1 MIPQLWHKNLSVS
14 ESMFEDRLVLFS
26 RNQYGE
32 SALMNDASLPEDIEK
47 PFWYSDRLVDN
58 RIGIIFEYKMK
69 RD

>member
-1 MIPQLWHKNLSVS
+1 MIPQLWDKNLSVS